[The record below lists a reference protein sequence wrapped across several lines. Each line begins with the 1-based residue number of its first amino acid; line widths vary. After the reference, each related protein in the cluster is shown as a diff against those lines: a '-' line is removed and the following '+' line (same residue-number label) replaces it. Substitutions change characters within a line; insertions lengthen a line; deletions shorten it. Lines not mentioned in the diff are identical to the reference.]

1 MDSKVQRV
9 MLFFDECFEVKWSLL
24 FVIVVKKYRFF
35 EIIGFVFN
43 VYIILCILFIVLKIL
58 VKGLIK
64 ILILQVYC
72 LIILWI
78 GMYFEFLYFMFDL

>member
-1 MDSKVQRV
+1 

-43 VYIILCILFIVLKIL
+43 IYIILCILFIILKIL

-64 ILILQVYC
+64 MLIL
-72 LIILWI
+72 
-78 GMYFEFLYFMFDL
+78 

>member
-1 MDSKVQRV
+1 MDSKVQSV